1 MCRILAAK
9 SFTPVRPILMQLDLQ
24 SVEKVPFSS
33 FAGAF
38 APKMLEIGLP
48 RLSRSRSFPQ
58 DLSRAVFLF
67 SRGPFAANH
76 HQHFSDPT
84 GSNTTTISDRIEI
97 TNAFSIRWTIVIV
110 FDPQLDRKSGDGGF
124 LQLGPWRSGKQ
135 LLMYLGESSTHSE
148 ARKINF
154 QHLRGA
160 TGYKSNCIRIG
171 VMISCF
177 FQPNNLV
184 KLRV

>member
-1 MCRILAAK
+1 MLQFASAGMSSRDRPNMCRIRAAK

-84 GSNTTTISDRIEI
+84 GSKYDYNIRSDRNNERI
-97 TNAFSIRWTIVIV
+97 
-110 FDPQLDRKSGDGGF
+110 FDPMD
-124 LQLGPWRSGKQ
+124 
-135 LLMYLGESSTHSE
+135 
-148 ARKINF
+148 
-154 QHLRGA
+154 
-160 TGYKSNCIRIG
+160 NCNRI
-171 VMISCF
+171 
-177 FQPNNLV
+177 
-184 KLRV
+184 